1 MRNITAATSKMRNWM
16 KDVIKIPDG
25 PTTDT
30 NQVRDVVRG
39 EGLDILLEFLE
50 FEDKDVKI
58 LFSSVRKPGFKI
70 TDTNDATRTMPNPGH
85 GITAISEKRLS
96 LACYG
101 AKYIIWLEG
110 R

>member
-1 MRNITAATSKMRNWM
+1 MTAATSEMRNWL
-16 KDVIKIPDG
+16 KYVIKIPDG

-39 EGLDILLEFLE
+39 ESLDSLLDFLE
-50 FEDKDVKI
+50 FKDEDVKI
-58 LFSSVRKPGFKI
+58 LCSSVRNPGGKI
-70 TDTNDATRTMPNPGH
+70 TDPNDATRTISNPGH

-101 AKYIIWLEG
+101 AKCIIWSEG